1 MFILIVYY
9 YLVINFY
16 GIENGISETVNRNW
30 KEKREEAKNRQDRK
44 EEKNLFSESEFHYN
58 ELVVTKTVLC

>member
-30 KEKREEAKNRQDRK
+30 KEKREEAKNRQDGK
-44 EEKNLFSESEFHYN
+44 EEKPI
-58 ELVVTKTVLC
+58 

>member
-16 GIENGISETVNRNW
+16 GIENGISETVNRIGKK
-30 KEKREEAKNRQDRK
+30 KEKKPKTDK
-44 EEKNLFSESEFHYN
+44 IEK
-58 ELVVTKTVLC
+58 KKKPI

>member
-30 KEKREEAKNRQDRK
+30 KEKREEAKNPQDRK
-44 EEKNLFSESEFHYN
+44 EEKTY
-58 ELVVTKTVLC
+58 LVRVNFRQ

>member
-16 GIENGISETVNRNW
+16 GIENGISETVNQNW
-30 KEKREEAKNRQDRK
+30 KEKEKKPKTDKMEKK
-44 EEKNLFSESEFHYN
+44 KNLFSESEFHYN